1 MQEQS
6 CWTGLGWFFCT
17 SLASQTREE
26 TDYVCWASKMTQ
38 QMKPLPCT
46 AEDLNVT
53 PGTHVKS
60 RRALSPQS
68 CLLTSTWLSRHVCT
82 PHVTRAQLTVT
93 HFKIDCEYC
102 HRCAILILY
111 GDVSFWNTSK
121 GARDY
126 LDLRAP
132 FTFDQSS
139 WETSEVY
146 MSGHKRLRS
155 FRKEG

>member
-1 MQEQS
+1 MRNS
-6 CWTGLGWFFCT
+6 DFIWGYKFL
-17 SLASQTREE
+17 
-26 TDYVCWASKMTQ
+26 
-38 QMKPLPCT
+38 
-46 AEDLNVT
+46 
-53 PGTHVKS
+53 
-60 RRALSPQS
+60 
-68 CLLTSTWLSRHVCT
+68 
-82 PHVTRAQLTVT
+82 
-93 HFKIDCEYC
+93 EY
-102 HRCAILILY
+102 IE
-111 GDVSFWNTSK
+111 